1 MPKCFLFYQMKSCI
15 HVVVHRQYGLSSLMV
30 IQMRSLITNQND
42 VDCKENEIDSM
53 SNCISS

>member
-1 MPKCFLFYQMKSCI
+1 
-15 HVVVHRQYGLSSLMV
+15 LMV

>member
-1 MPKCFLFYQMKSCI
+1 MFFVSLDEVMHSCSCP
-15 HVVVHRQYGLSSLMV
+15 SSV
-30 IQMRSLITNQND
+30 IWLEQFDGDTNEEFNQND